1 MIKSK
6 TVTNLLVR
14 RFDCRQD
21 RKLLPHVA
29 EKTKIQIQKKCIF
42 ATLAK
47 AGSVVCA
54 DLSQHEGQ
62 KLKDHAG
69 PGLRC
74 DARFS
79 DFQNGFLK
87 KHLCKVDML
96 WIVKWDG
103 DGLEQVDV

>member
-1 MIKSK
+1 M
-6 TVTNLLVR
+6 
-14 RFDCRQD
+14 
-21 RKLLPHVA
+21 A
-29 EKTKIQIQKKCIF
+29 ENKKQIQKKCIF

-47 AGSVVCA
+47 AGSVVFA